1 MSKYTTELRFICE
14 TNAGLVESE
23 GYNSIND
30 ILERCRENIFNFD
43 FPIFDEAYRPVIEK
57 KILKHYYTREIATE
71 TVGLWK
77 HYLDMRL
84 NEIMPYY
91 NKLYETELLHF
102 NPFYDVDLFTEA
114 NKKGLH
120 SGSEN
125 GTSNTSTHET
135 NNTNTIA
142 KSTANETGTED
153 GIGSKTNET
162 FGTGSED
169 NITNEKGA
177 IYRDGTD
184 YGVTSVKGK
193 EKTNQTGSGTSNT
206 TKDTESTDGGSDTTS
221 TEKDTT
227 STDGGSDT
235 TSTTNTNK
243 NTRYDLYSDTPQGSL
258 SGVENENYLTNARKI
273 IDDGTGSTGSS
284 TTNYGK
290 TTHSNEQ
297 SDTTTTYGKT
307 NSTNEETDTTTNYTD
322 ETNTDRTEDSTSTLT
337 KHSSDVTNNDKS
349 NKTTFSNNTLGSEHS
364 TAQKEHNVT
373 NETNSEGET
382 TSSTDGTADN
392 TTTKNSTLNTTEDYI
407 KHVYGKTPGF
417 SYSKL
422 LQEFRET
429 FLNIDM
435 LIINELSD
443 LFFGLW

>member
-14 TNAGLVESE
+14 TNAGLTESK
-23 GYNSIND
+23 GYNSINE
-30 ILERCRENIFNFD
+30 ILESCRENIFNFD

-91 NKLYETELLHF
+91 NKLYETELYHF
-102 NPFYDVDLFTEA
+102 NPFYDVDLFTES

-120 SGSEN
+120 TGNES
-125 GTSNTSTHET
+125 GTSNSTT
-135 NNTNTIA
+135 TAN
-142 KSTANETGTED
+142 STTNETGTEN
-153 GIGSKTNET
+153 GIGSKATET

-177 IYRDGTD
+177 IYREATD
-184 YGVTSVKGK
+184 YGVESVKGN
-193 EKTNQTGSGTSNT
+193 ETVHQTGSGSSNT
-206 TKDTESTDGGSDTTS
+206 TKDSTSTDGGSDTTS
-221 TEKDTT
+221 TE
-227 STDGGSDT
+227 
-235 TSTTNTNK
+235 NANK

-258 SGVENENYLTNARKI
+258 TGVENENYLTNARKI
-273 IDDGTGSTGSS
+273 IDDGTGSSGSS
-284 TTNYGK
+284 TT
-290 TTHSNEQ
+290 
-297 SDTTTTYGKT
+297 DYGKT
-307 NSTNEETDTTTNYTD
+307 NNTNEESETTTNYTD
-322 ETNTDRTEDSTSTLT
+322 DTATNRTEDSTSTLT
-337 KHSSDVTNNDKS
+337 RHSSDVINNDKS
-349 NKTTFSNNTLGSEHS
+349 HKTTLSNNTLGSEHS

-373 NETNSEGET
+373 NKT
-382 TSSTDGTADN
+382 TSEGTADN
-392 TTTKNSTLNTTEDYI
+392 TTNKNSTLNTTEDYI

-435 LIINELSD
+435 LIIDELSD

>member
-14 TNAGLVESE
+14 TNAGLVESK
-23 GYNSIND
+23 GYNSINE
-30 ILERCRENIFNFD
+30 ILESCRENIFNFD

-91 NKLYETELLHF
+91 NKLYETELYHF
-102 NPFYDVDLFTEA
+102 NPFYDVDLFTES

-120 SGSEN
+120 TGNES
-125 GTSNTSTHET
+125 GTSNSTT
-135 NNTNTIA
+135 
-142 KSTANETGTED
+142 TANSTTTETGTEN
-153 GIGSKTNET
+153 GIGSKTTET

-169 NITNEKGA
+169 NITNENGA
-177 IYRDGTD
+177 IYREATD
-184 YGVTSVKGK
+184 YGVESVRGN
-193 EKTNQTGSGTSNT
+193 ETVHQSGSGSSNT
-206 TKDTESTDGGSDTTS
+206 TKDSTSTDGGSDTTS
-221 TEKDTT
+221 TE
-227 STDGGSDT
+227 
-235 TSTTNTNK
+235 NANK

-258 SGVENENYLTNARKI
+258 TGVENENYLTNARKI
-273 IDDGTGSTGSS
+273 IDDGTGSSGSS
-284 TTNYGK
+284 TT
-290 TTHSNEQ
+290 
-297 SDTTTTYGKT
+297 DYGKT
-307 NSTNEETDTTTNYTD
+307 NDTNEESETTTNYTD
-322 ETNTDRTEDSTSTLT
+322 DTSTNRSEDSTNTLT
-337 KHSSDVTNNDKS
+337 RHSSDVINNDKS
-349 NKTTFSNNTLGSEHS
+349 HKTTLSNNTLGSEHS
-364 TAQKEHNVT
+364 TAQIEHNVT
-373 NETNSEGET
+373 NETTSE
-382 TSSTDGTADN
+382 GTADN
-392 TTTKNSTLNTTEDYI
+392 TTNKNSTLNTTEDYI